1 MQALSSGGRRLLPM
15 VAVTCLALVL
25 SIWTPF
31 AFAAA
36 SVQMVEGSA
45 SNINS
50 WAFMPAEV
58 TISSGDFVT
67 WKNNGSLAHSATA
80 DEGAFD
86 TGLLQPGDSL
96 NVTLTNSGT
105 YAYHCTPH
113 PWMKGTITVT
123 AAAAAPA
130 PAAPAPA
137 PAAPAPAPAAPAAPA
152 AAAPA
157 GQAQPTP
164 TPFRFLTPTPFVS
177 RPATTTTTGQTPR
190 TGGLPVELALPL
202 LAAGAS
208 ALGGG
213 AYVLR
218 RGRRR
223 S

>member
-1 MQALSSGGRRLLPM
+1 M

-58 TISSGDFVT
+58 TIAAGDFVT
-67 WKNNGSLAHSATA
+67 WKNSGTLAHSATA
-80 DEGAFD
+80 DDGAFD
-86 TGLLQPGDSL
+86 SGLLQPGDSL
-96 NVTLTNSGT
+96 NVTLSNPGT

-130 PAAPAPA
+130 PAAPAA
-137 PAAPAPAPAAPAAPA
+137 PAAAPAAPA

-157 GQAQPTP
+157 AAPAAQAQPTP
-164 TPFRFLTPTPFVS
+164 T
-177 RPATTTTTGQTPR
+177 
-190 TGGLPVELALPL
+190 
-202 LAAGAS
+202 
-208 ALGGG
+208 
-213 AYVLR
+213 
-218 RGRRR
+218 
-223 S
+223 

>member
-1 MQALSSGGRRLLPM
+1 M

-58 TISSGDFVT
+58 TIAAGDFVT
-67 WKNNGSLAHSATA
+67 WKNSGTLAHSATA
-80 DEGAFD
+80 DDGAFD
-86 TGLLQPGDSL
+86 SGLLQPGDSL
-96 NVTLTNSGT
+96 NVTLSNPGT

-130 PAAPAPA
+130 PAAPAA
-137 PAAPAPAPAAPAAPA
+137 AAPAAAPAAPA

-157 GQAQPTP
+157 AAPAAQAQPTS

-177 RPATTTTTGQTPR
+177 RPATTTSTTTGQTPR
-190 TGGLPVELALPL
+190 TGGLPLELALPL

-223 S
+223 

>member
-1 MQALSSGGRRLLPM
+1 M

-58 TISSGDFVT
+58 TIAAGDFVT
-67 WKNNGSLAHSATA
+67 WKNSGTLAHSATA
-80 DEGAFD
+80 DDGAFD
-86 TGLLQPGDSL
+86 SGLLQPGDSL
-96 NVTLTNSGT
+96 NVTLSNPGT

-130 PAAPAPA
+130 PAAPAQLLA
-137 PAAPAPAPAAPAAPA
+137 K
-152 AAAPA
+152 
-157 GQAQPTP
+157 
-164 TPFRFLTPTPFVS
+164 LVS
-177 RPATTTTTGQTPR
+177 RKFPPS
-190 TGGLPVELALPL
+190 VALIYAKAIPSP
-202 LAAGAS
+202 AS
-208 ALGGG
+208 ALQ
-213 AYVLR
+213 
-218 RGRRR
+218 
-223 S
+223 SI